1 MPAAAEQTVRRTAR
15 EIFRGVE
22 KNARDELRRS
32 TQALAFSG
40 LAGGMS
46 MGLTGIAVAAAMVA
60 LNGVPGRSFIAYML
74 YPVGFIAV
82 IIGRAQLFTE
92 NTLYPVALILSE
104 KRHVGETVRLWTVV
118 FVGNVLGAI
127 AFAGLA
133 VGSDALN
140 PDIHTALVELGKQ
153 AVQGTA
159 SHIFWSGVIG
169 GWIIALVAWLV
180 TASHWTIGQIAVIW
194 LLTFVVGVGHFAHCI
209 ASTGEIM
216 SAVIAGAVPLS
227 RYLQW
232 LALATSGNIF
242 GGVMIVTVLNFGQVK
257 LGEES

>member
-1 MPAAAEQTVRRTAR
+1 MPAVAEQTVRRTAR

-40 LAGGMS
+40 LAGGLS

-60 LNGVPGRSFIAYML
+60 LNGVPARNFIAYML

-92 NTLYPVALILSE
+92 NTLYPVALVLSE

-118 FVGNVLGAI
+118 FVANVLGAI

-140 PDIHTALVELGKQ
+140 PDVHAVLVELGKQ
-153 AVQGTA
+153 AAQGTA

-194 LLTFVVGVGHFAHCI
+194 LLTFVVGIGHFAHCI

-232 LALATSGNIF
+232 LALATTGNIL

-257 LGEES
+257 LEEA